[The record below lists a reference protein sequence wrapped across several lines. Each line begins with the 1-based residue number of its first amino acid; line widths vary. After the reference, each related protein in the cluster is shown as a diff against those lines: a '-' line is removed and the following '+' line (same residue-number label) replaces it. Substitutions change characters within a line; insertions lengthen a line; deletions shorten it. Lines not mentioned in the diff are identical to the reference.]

1 MNLLKRY
8 IPVLFLLVLVV
19 TIQLITQF
27 TETSYYLTQLTMSAY
42 YSIVVIGLCVL
53 MGYGGQISLGHAG
66 FFAIGGYLAGALT
79 THNLLPLKD
88 SGFIAFLDGIGLLA
102 AGKDLYG
109 GDLLTVEPWAACI
122 TAVLAAGVIA
132 FTIGGPVL
140 KLKGHYLAMATLG
153 FGIIIYRV
161 ALASSYFGE
170 ADGISEVPG
179 FKLLPGIEV
188 SGSFGA
194 RILNYYI
201 AWGVLIICI
210 ILLLNLIHSRV
221 GRALRS
227 IHGAEEAASAMGVN
241 TARYKLNIFVLS
253 AVFAALAGVL
263 VTHYN
268 GGIGPSE
275 AGVMKS
281 VRYVAIVAV
290 GGMANLWGAL
300 IMGIVLN
307 FLSLRGVFGSYDDA
321 VFGVILIVIM
331 LFAPQGILK
340 INPWQQIKS
349 VFSFLTSETGENEP
363 DNR

>member
-1 MNLLKRY
+1 MDLLKRY
-8 IPVLFLLVLVV
+8 IPVLCLLLLVVG
-19 TIQLITQF
+19 IQLVTQF
-27 TETSYYLTQLTMSAY
+27 TETSFYLTQLTMSAY
-42 YSIVVIGLCVL
+42 YSVVVVGLCVL

-79 THNLLPLKD
+79 TQNLMPFKEHGLV
-88 SGFIAFLDGIGLLA
+88 AFLDRIGLLVA
-102 AGKDLYG
+102 SKDLYG

-122 TAVLAAGVIA
+122 AAVLTAGIIA
-132 FTIGGPVL
+132 FSIGGPVL

-153 FGIIIYRV
+153 FGIIIYRIV
-161 ALASSYFGE
+161 LASAYFGE
-170 ADGISEVPG
+170 ADGVSEVPG

-194 RILNYYI
+194 RVLNYYI
-201 AWGVLIICI
+201 SWGVLILCI

-227 IHGAEEAASAMGVN
+227 IHGAEEAANAIGVN
-241 TARYKLNIFVLS
+241 TARYKLHIFVLS
-253 AVFAALAGVL
+253 AVFAALAGVF

-340 INPWQQIKS
+340 INPWRLLKS
-349 VFSFLTSETGENEP
+349 FFSAPKSEEEAV
-363 DNR
+363 D